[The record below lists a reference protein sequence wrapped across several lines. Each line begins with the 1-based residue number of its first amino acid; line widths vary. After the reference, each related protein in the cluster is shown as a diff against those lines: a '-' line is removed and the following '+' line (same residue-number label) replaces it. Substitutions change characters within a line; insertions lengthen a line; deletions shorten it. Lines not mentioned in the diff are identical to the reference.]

1 MTQTILNFTTTKL
14 EGKWNRGIE
23 RENLNETKSMLLTSK
38 ADSVTKPQPDRED
51 KPEEEQRLTGPRKQ
65 NSPANSLVILF
76 ERSSEVQSDRQ
87 PTS

>member
-23 RENLNETKSMLLTSK
+23 RENLNETKSMRLTSK
-38 ADSVTKPQPDRED
+38 ADLVTKPQPDKED

-65 NSPANSLVILF
+65 NSSANSQVIVF